1 MEGFNLKILDKE
13 LNEKVKIFNKKDVVI
28 VFDDLLEA
36 KFYMNNIH
44 ICYDYKTG
52 YLNIKEKTTNNEIH
66 LNIVSAYIIEL
77 KDNNHLHIGLD
88 NYIDFEI
95 RIK

>member
-1 MEGFNLKILDKE
+1 MEGFEVKVLDKE
-13 LNEKVKIFNKKDVVI
+13 LDEKVKIFNNKNVVI

-36 KFYMNNIH
+36 KFYMNNIDIH
-44 ICYDYKTG
+44 YSYKTG

-77 KDNNHLHIGLD
+77 NDNILHIGLD